1 MTGQDDWTSRSLHSP
16 ISDGP
21 GRLGARSLHSPVSLD
36 RPGRLDFVRPRLW
49 DLVPGV
55 FDSTVSLH
63 PFLGPVLCLG
73 VTSHHPQHRGDP
85 QETTTPENRT
95 TEKPENRSRRAGV
108 TEWSDRATVCL
119 SDLMSLPIECGLF
132 RFAILFGNMALSQ
145 SSRVVL
151 VVAPLKS
158 DRPSDPPG
166 P

>member
-1 MTGQDDWTSRSLHSP
+1 MTGQDDWTSRSLHLS
-16 ISDGP
+16 SFAV
-21 GRLGARSLHSPVSLD
+21 RD

-85 QETTTPENRT
+85 PENRM

-108 TEWSDRATVCL
+108 TEWSNGVLDRLDVTPNRMRTVPIRDPLWKHGPL
-119 SDLMSLPIECGLF
+119 SE
-132 RFAILFGNMALSQ
+132 
-145 SSRVVL
+145 
-151 VVAPLKS
+151 PLCCV
-158 DRPSDPPG
+158 D
-166 P
+166 